1 VKHSATLQGEGLKY
15 NVIINS
21 TTQSGQ
27 VIDLWGAEVKEVRMD
42 TKRAVEIMGAEN
54 VKKWMDSK
62 GKKIKTA
69 V

>member
-1 VKHSATLQGEGLKY
+1 MSSL
-15 NVIINS
+15 IS

-27 VIDLWGAEVKEVRMD
+27 VIDLRGAEVKEVRID
-42 TKRAVEIMGAEN
+42 TKRDVEIIGAEN

-62 GKKIKTA
+62 GKKIKPA